1 MEGFCRSPEQEGFP
15 SVPRLILPKTAFKD
29 VRSFLRLEEEKLRV
43 LDELF
48 GTPASIAPRSPEFI
62 REVAKRLR
70 LDISTTEAVVLVCQ
84 FLLTVAEEGNP
95 PEGIL
100 NDLREFV
107 AQHAS
112 PEEKDVVAAPDQKR
126 QALVSLLT
134 PKPERTRALKVE
146 YLAHGPHP
154 TVDSFRTVCELRPV
168 FECPEGRET
177 IVGYVPTVL
186 LEVKVSDIEGQGKTV
201 LLYLTTEM
209 LKSLQEVVRRTEEKL
224 EAIRAKFDKEL
235 LHD

>member
-1 MEGFCRSPEQEGFP
+1 
-15 SVPRLILPKTAFKD
+15 VARLILPKTAFKD
-29 VRSFLRLEEEKLRV
+29 VKAFLRLEEEKLRI
-43 LDELF
+43 LEEIF
-48 GTPASIAPRSPEFI
+48 GTPASIAPRKPEFI
-62 REVAKRLR
+62 REAGRRLR
-70 LDISTTEAVVLVCQ
+70 LDVPTTESVILVCQ
-84 FLLTVAEEGNP
+84 FLLSVVEEGNP

-112 PEEKDVVAAPDQKR
+112 PEEKDVVAAPEQKR
-126 QALVSLLT
+126 QALLSLLT

-154 TVDSFRTVCELRPV
+154 TVDSFRSVCDLRPV
-168 FECPEGRET
+168 FERLEGGET
-177 IVGYVPTVL
+177 IVGYVPTIL
-186 LEVKVSDIEGQGKTV
+186 LEVKVSDIDGQGETV

-209 LKSLQEVVRRTEEKL
+209 LKSLKEVIQRTEEKL
-224 EAIRAKFDKEL
+224 EAIRVRFDKEL